1 MIKGGF
7 DMVYFSDSDI
17 DGFISED
24 MPYCDLTAELLDI
37 SGEAKIT
44 FFAREDGV
52 VSGSE
57 EATAICKKFGLK
69 SSILKNSGDSC
80 INGEVLLYAVGD
92 AKGVLAAWKPSQN
105 ILEYGCSV
113 ATATAKM
120 IKAIKT
126 VSPDT
131 HFSTTRK
138 SIPGTKKIAV
148 KGVLSGGGYPHRLGL
163 SESVLIFSQY
173 AALAKKDFAECIKVA
188 KSKTKEHKIAV
199 EVKTIDKAVTAA
211 RAGADI
217 VQCDKLT
224 PDEIKTVVE
233 SVKSIDKNITVI
245 ATGGITIQ
253 NISEYAS
260 AKPDIIVS
268 SSVYYQKPFDIK
280 VEIERML

>member
-1 MIKGGF
+1 MI
-7 DMVYFSDSDI
+7 YFSDSDI
-17 DGFISED
+17 DDFISED
-24 MPYCDLTAELLDI
+24 IPYCDLTAEILGI
-37 SGEAKIT
+37 SGSAKIT
-44 FFAREDGV
+44 FSAREDGV

-57 EATAICKKFGLK
+57 EAYAICGKLGLAAQIVKKSGEK
-69 SSILKNSGDSC
+69 CIDKDVILTG
-80 INGEVLLYAVGD
+80 YGD
-92 AKGVLAAWKPSQN
+92 AKSVLAAWKPSQN

-113 ATATAKM
+113 ASATSRM
-120 IKAIKT
+120 IKTIT
-126 VSPDT
+126 TISPDT

-138 SIPGTKKIAV
+138 SIPKTKKIAV

-173 AALAKKDFAECIKVA
+173 AALAKKDFAECIKLA
-188 KSKTKEHKIAV
+188 KSKTKEHKIGV
-199 EVKTIDKAVTAA
+199 EVKTSADAIIAA
-211 RAGADI
+211 KAGADI
-217 VQCDKLT
+217 VQCDKLS
-224 PDEIKTVVE
+224 PDEIGTTVRE
-233 SVKSIDKNITVI
+233 IKLIDKNITVI

>member
-1 MIKGGF
+1 
-7 DMVYFSDSDI
+7 MVYFSDSDI
-17 DGFISED
+17 DDFIAED
-24 MPYCDLTAELLDI
+24 IPYCDLTAEILGI
-37 SGEAKIT
+37 SGSAKIT
-44 FFAREDGV
+44 FSAREDGV

-57 EATAICKKFGLK
+57 EACAICGKLGLTARIAKKSGEKCLDK
-69 SSILKNSGDSC
+69 DVILTG
-80 INGEVLLYAVGD
+80 YGD
-92 AKGVLAAWKPSQN
+92 AKSILAAWKPSQN

-113 ATATAKM
+113 ASATSRM
-120 IKAIKT
+120 IKTIT
-126 VSPDT
+126 TISPDT

-138 SIPGTKKIAV
+138 SIPKTKKIAV

-173 AALAKKDFAECIKVA
+173 AALAKKDFAECIKLA
-188 KSKTKEHKIAV
+188 KSKTKEHKIGV
-199 EVKTIDKAVTAA
+199 EVKTPADAITAA
-211 RAGADI
+211 KAGADI

-260 AKPDIIVS
+260 AKADIIVS

-280 VEIERML
+280 VTIEPSA